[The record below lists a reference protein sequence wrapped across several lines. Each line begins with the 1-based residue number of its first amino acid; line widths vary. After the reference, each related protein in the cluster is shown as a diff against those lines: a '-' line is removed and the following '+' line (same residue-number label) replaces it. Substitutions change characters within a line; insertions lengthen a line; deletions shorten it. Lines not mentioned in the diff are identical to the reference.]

1 MPSANYTREIPQRY
15 RLEAGKCAKCGN
27 VYYPPRLVCAGC
39 GGRRFETVTLPHQG
53 KLVTFTV
60 IAIGPSDFA
69 NQVPYALG
77 IIEVMDGVRVMAQ
90 VVDVPPDQIK
100 IGMPVTLEFRKLFE
114 EGKAGI
120 LCYGHKAVPA

>member
-1 MPSANYTREIPQRY
+1 MPAANYTREIPQRY
-15 RLEAGKCAKCGN
+15 RLEAGKCTKCGK

-39 GGRRFETVTLPHQG
+39 GGRGFETIALPDKG
-53 KLVTFTV
+53 KLVTYTI

-77 IIEVMDGVRVMAQ
+77 IVEIMDGVRLMAQ
-90 VVDVPPDQIK
+90 VVDVPHDKIE
-100 IGMPVTLEFRKLFE
+100 IGMPVTLEFRKIFE

-120 LCYGHKAVPA
+120 ICYGHKAVPA